1 MRLATTLAAY
11 TSRGSGHDPWKSIE
25 AVRACAELGFDSVDV
40 YFNKVIDY
48 LSPQEQDE
56 WVKQMNQVLKETGIP
71 VCQCHSYFGRT
82 DHFTPEE
89 LEVYKNKVARSVELA
104 GRMNIPWAVV
114 HAIPY
119 AKNWG
124 ATKEESRQKNV
135 EFFKWLQKKAAPA
148 GVGIAFENIPGNEY
162 ATAEALIALCKEAEP
177 HGKVG
182 VCWDTGHAH
191 LTPDMDQA
199 ASIMRLGTLLKC
211 THIHD
216 NHGKTDEHILPM
228 MGTIEW
234 QPIIKS
240 LKESCYEGDLVY
252 ESGQPFKH
260 LPEDNVL
267 RMELMK
273 YSVSLGRYLLNLQ

>member
-25 AVRACAELGFDSVDV
+25 AVRVCRQLGFDSVDV

-56 WVKQMNQVLKETGIP
+56 WVKQMNQVLQETGIP

-82 DHFTPEE
+82 DHLTSEG
-89 LEVYKNKVARSVELA
+89 LEVYKNKVAKSVELA

-114 HAIPY
+114 HALPY
-119 AKNWG
+119 ASTPG
-124 ATKEESRQKNV
+124 VTEEASRHMNV
-135 EFFKWLQKKAAPA
+135 EFFQRLQKEATPG
-148 GVGIAFENIPGNEY
+148 GVGLAFENIHGTEY
-162 ATAEALIALCKEAEP
+162 ATAEALIALCQEAEAY
-177 HGKVG
+177 GKVG
-182 VCWDTGHAH
+182 VCWDTGHAN
-191 LTPDMDQA
+191 LTPGMDQP
-199 ASIMRLGTLLKC
+199 ASITRLGKLLKC

-228 MGTIEW
+228 MGNIEW
-234 QPIIKS
+234 KPIINA
-240 LKESCYEGDLVY
+240 LKESGYEGDFVY

-273 YSVSLGRYLLNLQ
+273 YSVSLGRYLLDL

>member
-1 MRLATTLAAY
+1 MRLATTLALY

-25 AVRACAELGFDSVDV
+25 AVHVCKQLGFDSVDV

-56 WVKQMNQVLKETGIP
+56 WVKRMNQVLKETGIP

-124 ATKEESRQKNV
+124 ATKEESRQNNA
-135 EFFKWLQKKAAPA
+135 EFFRRLQKVSESNR
-148 GVGIAFENIPGNEY
+148 VGIAFENIPGNEY
-162 ATAEALIALCKEAEP
+162 ATAEALIALCEEAKAYGE
-177 HGKVG
+177 VG
-182 VCWDTGHAH
+182 VCWDTGHAN
-191 LTPDMDQA
+191 LTPDMNQA
-199 ASIMRLGTLLKC
+199 ESIMRLGKLLKC

-228 MGTIEW
+228 MGNIEW
-234 QPIIKS
+234 QPIIKA
-240 LKESCYEGDLVY
+240 LKECGYEGDLVY
-252 ESGQPFKH
+252 ESAQPIKH
-260 LPEDNVL
+260 LPDDNVL
-267 RMELMK
+267 RLEFMK
-273 YSVSLGRYLLNLQ
+273 YYVKLGRYLLDME